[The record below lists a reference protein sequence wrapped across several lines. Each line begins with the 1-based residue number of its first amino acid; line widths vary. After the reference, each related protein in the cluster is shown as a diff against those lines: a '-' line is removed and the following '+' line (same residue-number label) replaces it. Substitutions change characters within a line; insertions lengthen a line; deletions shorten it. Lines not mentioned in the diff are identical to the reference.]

1 VVVRVTVEDRNTSA
15 ELIRLLV
22 REIDAR
28 KLCFEPERRQVLIEV
43 GKDPDRALVQILNVV
58 EAWLGDGGREP
69 TKVDID
75 GHTYVLVG
83 RPESRPA
90 AVALQSGD

>member
-1 VVVRVTVEDRNTSA
+1 MVVRVTVENRSTSA

-22 REIDAR
+22 KEIDAR

-43 GKDPDRALVQILNVV
+43 GKDPDRTLVQILNVV

-69 TKVDID
+69 TNVDID
-75 GHTYVLVG
+75 GHTYVLG
-83 RPESRPA
+83 SPPESRPA
-90 AVALQSGD
+90 TVALQSAD